1 MDKGQS
7 SRSALQPNTVVD
19 AFVPPNSGLDML
31 RILRSKLNLI

>member
-7 SRSALQPNTVVD
+7 SRSALQPNTVND

-31 RILRSKLNLI
+31 RILRSKLNLT